1 MNVPEYVR
9 PILRDLDVHALLDHE
24 TRDAGV
30 EAPAWNRFGDTLD
43 GVLYRVL
50 GVDPRGCADPA
61 PRAAAARAPSR
72 AASAIQRRVRAR
84 DLRERALRFGDATI
98 RAFHTIETRA
108 RDGGPANRTRDLS
121 ETLIALAL
129 AVGNADCLCERLAH
143 VPLYTVEGPPV
154 VAKELTA
161 ELATVLAESAH
172 VLEALQAGLRSGA
185 VLTEADVDIARARA
199 LDGATDAAALAA
211 RLEQEVRSEPVD
223 AAGADLSDLD
233 IPDTCVLAGVAWDD
247 ATRWP
252 PALAAG
258 IRGQSDRVAVGV
270 HRVRHG

>member
-1 MNVPEYVR
+1 MNVPEHVR

-24 TRDAGV
+24 TDDARV

-61 PRAAAARAPSR
+61 PRAAARAPSR
-72 AASAIQRRVRAR
+72 AASAILRRVRAR

-98 RAFHTIETRA
+98 RAFHTIETR
-108 RDGGPANRTRDLS
+108 DGDEGPGTRTRELS

-154 VAKELTA
+154 LAKELTA

-172 VLEALQAGLRSGA
+172 VLEALQARLRSGA
-185 VLTEADVDIARARA
+185 MLANGDLDIARTRA

-223 AAGADLSDLD
+223 AAGADLSALD

-252 PALAAG
+252 AALAAG
-258 IRGQSDRVAVGV
+258 IRGQSDRVAPGA